1 MNKNEVLRETIFII
15 DPRRPLCEFVPGTVK
30 ILGVI
35 GDSYAKEK
43 PSVSSSEKG
52 KAKVSRGNKRPKKK
66 KNKRTPNDQSP
77 TMVNSHDQSPIEVNF
92 KMARYDCP
100 TQFDNSDVGDGIGFE
115 DLFIMD
121 LDTFIEQGNLN
132 QQHAPIEKVG
142 VPLQEAALAVVEHP
156 NAIVTTIILVPDTSN
171 DLVEAMSVQSIPTS
185 LSSLSC
191 NLKED

>member
-1 MNKNEVLRETIFII
+1 
-15 DPRRPLCEFVPGTVK
+15 
-30 ILGVI
+30 
-35 GDSYAKEK
+35 
-43 PSVSSSEKG
+43 
-52 KAKVSRGNKRPKKK
+52 
-66 KNKRTPNDQSP
+66 
-77 TMVNSHDQSPIEVNF
+77 
-92 KMARYDCP
+92 MARYDCP